1 MRLPPFSALVAL
13 EAAYRHRSYSRAA
26 DELHVTHGAVS
37 QQIRKLEEDLGAAL
51 FRREGN
57 GMVPTPTARRL
68 AEHVAEALSILKA
81 GVESARQ
88 TLEGPLVV
96 SATAAFASRWL
107 VTRLARLA
115 ADTGEADLQLRI
127 EDRKAD
133 LRTDGVDIALRFGR
147 GPWADVESIPL
158 LGERLFPVCS
168 PGFLQKHPMKGPA
181 DLLTVPL
188 LRHTG
193 VHWAVWFRGMGLE
206 PPAMITGLAFD
217 DTSVMLDAAAQG
229 IGVALAREGLSERD
243 LRDGRLVRPFP
254 GEVEVETG
262 HHVVWRADAPRLARI
277 LKVRDWLLAEVGR
290 GADTP
295 QSSSRP

>member
-1 MRLPPFSALVAL
+1 MRLPPFGSLIAL
-13 EAAYRHRSYSRAA
+13 EAAYRHRGYSRAA

-37 QQIRKLEEDLGAAL
+37 QQIRKLEEELGATL

-57 GMVPTPTARRL
+57 DMVPTPVARRL

-81 GVESARQ
+81 GVEGARQ
-88 TLEGPLVV
+88 TQKGPLVV

-115 ADTGEADLQLRI
+115 ADTGEPDLQLRI

-147 GPWADVESIPL
+147 GPWEGLESIPL

-168 PGFLQKHPMKGPA
+168 PGFLKAHPMSGPA

-206 PPAMITGLAFD
+206 PPQMITGIAFD

-229 IGVALAREGLSERD
+229 IGVALARQGLSERD
-243 LRDGRLVRPFP
+243 LRDGRLVRPFA

-290 GADTP
+290 EAG
-295 QSSSRP
+295 

>member
-1 MRLPPFSALVAL
+1 MRLPPFGSLVAL
-13 EAAYRHRSYSRAA
+13 EAAFRHRSYSRAA

-37 QQIRKLEEDLGAAL
+37 QQIRKLEEDLGATL

-57 GMVPTPTARRL
+57 GMLPTPTARRL
-68 AEHVAEALSILKA
+68 AEHVAEALSILRA
-81 GVESARQ
+81 GVDSARQ
-88 TLEGPLVV
+88 TQHGPLVV

-115 ADTGEADLQLRI
+115 ADTGEPDLQLRI

-133 LRTDGVDIALRFGR
+133 LRTDGVDLALRFGR
-147 GPWADVESIPL
+147 GPWPEVESIPL

-168 PGFLQKHPMKGPA
+168 PGFLQKHPMSGPA
-181 DLLTVPL
+181 DLQAVPL

-206 PPAMITGLAFD
+206 PPEMITGLAFD

-262 HHVVWRADAPRLARI
+262 HHIVWRADSPRLPRI

-290 GADTP
+290 GA
-295 QSSSRP
+295 

>member
-168 PGFLQKHPMKGPA
+168 PGFLEKHPMTCPA

-262 HHVVWRADAPRLARI
+262 HHVVWRADAPRLTRI

-290 GADTP
+290 EA
-295 QSSSRP
+295 